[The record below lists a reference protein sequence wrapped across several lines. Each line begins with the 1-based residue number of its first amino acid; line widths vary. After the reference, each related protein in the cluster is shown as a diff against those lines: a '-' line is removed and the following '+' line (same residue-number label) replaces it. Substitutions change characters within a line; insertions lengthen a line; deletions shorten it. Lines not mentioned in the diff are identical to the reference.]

1 MLSERERRSGPRSH
15 YVGSEL
21 YITLVDPW
29 EGPYQGDVRQLQID
43 TLCTNRD
50 LPLHMPLDD
59 EAGDFTL
66 ESGLPVKNV
75 RCVVRPTRPRA
86 TAAEGEVA
94 WRLVSQLSLNYLSL
108 LDAAGGQGASA
119 VRELLGLYGDTQ
131 DVRIRRQ
138 IDGVRSV
145 VGRQIVDRAP
155 GDGPMTFVRG
165 VEITLTADDAAFQGV
180 GVILLATVLEE
191 FFARYVTVN
200 SFTEMVLRTVERG
213 EVMRWPARIGRRHA
227 T

>member
-21 YITLVDPW
+21 FLTLVDPW
-29 EGPYQGDVRQLQID
+29 EGPYQGEVRQLALD

-50 LPLHMPLDD
+50 LPLHMPLGN

-66 ESGLPVKNV
+66 ESGLTVKGV
-75 RCVVRPTRPRA
+75 RCLVGPTRPRA

-108 LDAAGGQGASA
+108 LDAPGGQGASA
-119 VRELLGLYGDTQ
+119 IRELLSLYGDTQ
-131 DVRIRRQ
+131 DVRVRRQ
-138 IDGVRSV
+138 IDGVRSIA
-145 VGRQIVDRAP
+145 GRQIVDRVP
-155 GDGPMTFVRG
+155 GPGPMTFARG
-165 VEITLTADDAAFQGV
+165 VEITLTGDEAAFQGV

-200 SFTEMVLRTVERG
+200 SFTEMVLRTIERG

-227 T
+227 I